1 MIAAMRPHLQPD
13 RAFEPQDAIDAVRR
27 TILGFWPTGKTA
39 AANEGMWV
47 IEQLTCGSDGLHNN
61 FSLYDRYLRLCE
73 RG

>member
-1 MIAAMRPHLQPD
+1 M
-13 RAFEPQDAIDAVRR
+13 RR

-61 FSLYDRYLRLCE
+61 FSLYRPLSAALRAVS
-73 RG
+73 GVSIAA